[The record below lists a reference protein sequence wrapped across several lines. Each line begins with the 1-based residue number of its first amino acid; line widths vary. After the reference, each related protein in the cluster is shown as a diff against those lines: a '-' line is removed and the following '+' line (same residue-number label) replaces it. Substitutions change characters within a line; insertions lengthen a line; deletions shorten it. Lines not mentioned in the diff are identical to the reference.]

1 MNRAVLVC
9 LVAVSLGGVVFG
21 ADKPRV
27 FITDSKSWE
36 VAGNHGGARPQ
47 SAEIIKTFGEKCPN
61 VMINMKQE
69 KADYVVVLEHEGGKG
84 WARKDNKV
92 AVFNWDGDS
101 IASKSTRSVG
111 GSVEEACKAITAHW
125 AVHGSDR
132 ANALAAESGREAA
145 AKTAPAPELA
155 EAPKITVTSDPAGG
169 DIEVDGNF
177 VGNTPSAI
185 DLTPGEHV
193 IRITK
198 SGYQAWE
205 RKMKVMSGSINVSAQ
220 LEPVKSQ

>member
-9 LVAVSLGGVVFG
+9 LVAVTLGGVVFG

-125 AVHGSDR
+125 AAHGSDR
-132 ANALAAESGREAA
+132 ANALAAESGRETA